1 MAGLEGPEPSEVNT
15 VKQVGMSSISIVF
28 LAFQAAIFLIWGFLA
43 FRWLFALRADAV
55 AESGTTF
62 PGPVSTLRAFRGGM
76 VERRYA
82 KDRIRLGILT
92 LILLSSSIIQFLL

>member
-1 MAGLEGPEPSEVNT
+1 
-15 VKQVGMSSISIVF
+15 MSPILIAF
-28 LAFQAAIFLIWGFLA
+28 LAFQGAVFLIWGFLA

-55 AESGTTF
+55 AESGTVF

-82 KDRIRLGILT
+82 KDRIRLSILF
-92 LILLSSSIIQFLL
+92 LILLSSSLIHLFFL